1 MDGYG
6 LKSKDVKNAT
16 ESNPVELVVIDTL
29 QAGDFPNFTV
39 GTKESVKIMTGAPV
53 PKGTDSVVKIEDTEE
68 KNGIVKIIKPA
79 SPGNNLRYKGEEIKK
94 GEIALEKGLELKP
107 PSLGFIAELE
117 IRKIKVYRKP
127 RLALLI
133 TGGELIGL
141 DEDLKPGKIRDTNT
155 VILKSALSHEKVE
168 LCYVDRVKDEFSDIE
183 EKIEKNLENCD
194 VVIITGGVSVGEYD
208 YVKEVLKNLGVQTV
222 FWRVSQRPGGPI
234 FFGKKDNIL
243 IFGLPGNPAS
253 SLVCF
258 YEYIRPSLQKMIG
271 KSNLFLLEVEAILLE
286 EISKKIGKT
295 QFLRGL
301 LTKKDQTFQVRPSG
315 LQGSHI
321 LKSFAGS
328 NCLIIFPKN
337 ETHLPAKSSVT
348 VHLLPI

>member
-1 MDGYG
+1 MDGYAIT
-6 LKSKDVKNAT
+6 SEDIKNAC
-16 ESNPVELVVIDTL
+16 ESSPVELVVIDTVR
-29 QAGDFPNFTV
+29 AGDFPNFTV
-39 GTKESVKIMTGAPV
+39 GPKESVKIMTGAPL

-68 KNGIVKIIKPA
+68 KNKIVKIKKPA
-79 SPGNNLRYKGEEIKK
+79 GPGNNLRYKGEEIKK
-94 GEIALEKGLELKP
+94 GEIALEKGHELKP

-117 IRKIKVYRKP
+117 IKNIKVYRKP
-127 RLALLI
+127 KLALLI

-141 DEDLKPGKIRDTNT
+141 DEDLKPGKIRDTNS

-183 EKIEKNLENCD
+183 KNLEKNLENCD

-208 YVKEVLKNLGVQTV
+208 YVKDVLKNLGVQTV
-222 FWRVSQRPGGPI
+222 FWRVSQRPGGPM

-243 IFGLPGNPAS
+243 FFGLPGNPAS

-258 YEYIRPSLQKMIG
+258 YEYIRPSLHRMIG
-271 KSNLFLLEVEAILLE
+271 KSNFFLLEVEAILLE
-286 EISKKIGKT
+286 EVSKKIGKT

-301 LTKKDQTFQVRPSG
+301 LTKKDKTFQVRPSG

-328 NCLIIFPKN
+328 NCLIIFPKD
-337 ETHLPAKSSVT
+337 ETILAAQSRVT
-348 VHLLPI
+348 VHVLPI